1 MENRIGIDLGGN
13 GEILVNGKPYKSEET
28 EIDGSAKLDSVLE
41 NFLGGN
47 KKVTESGGIDEIG
60 VAVEL
65 FGGTRKDW
73 ARLHPNDLHDKIIRY
88 YRDHP
93 FPHKN

>member
-1 MENRIGIDLGGN
+1 MENQISIDLGGN
-13 GEILVNGKPYKSEET
+13 GEIFVNGKPYKSEET
-28 EIDGSAKLDSVLE
+28 KIDGSAKLDPVLE
-41 NFLGGN
+41 NFLGGS
-47 KKVTESGGIDEIG
+47 KKVTEPGEMDEIG

-88 YRDHP
+88 YRNHP
-93 FPHKN
+93 FPHNN